1 MGVSIVLT
9 ISKITNSSG
18 QDFAQIWLQNNHFH
32 SRPIHSPKNFKYFHS
47 IVPQNHI
54 TFNSSQKTS
63 FHQPVKSLIRLLIES
78 LSNIQNLKDMT
89 KYFFLPPSKIQNSPP
104 PLLKIQIQIVIQ
116 TQTQIQTLHTWSISS
131 KMTFHFSLGSWS
143 QIWRF
148 VVSFSHDSA
157 NVTCKK
163 MNMTWHDIFPWL
175 CKCDVSMISMILQMW
190 RVKNGHNAFSHC
202 SCRWT

>member
-1 MGVSIVLT
+1 MRFPLLNPNEDAIQCTMGVSIVLT

-104 PLLKIQIQIVIQ
+104 LLKIQIQIVIQ

-131 KMTFHFSLGSWS
+131 KMTFHFSLGS
-143 QIWRF
+143 
-148 VVSFSHDSA
+148 
-157 NVTCKK
+157 
-163 MNMTWHDIFPWL
+163 
-175 CKCDVSMISMILQMW
+175 
-190 RVKNGHNAFSHC
+190 
-202 SCRWT
+202 

>member
-1 MGVSIVLT
+1 MRFPLLNPNEDAIQCTMGVSIVLT

-89 KYFFLPPSKIQNSPP
+89 KYFFLPPSKIQNFPP
-104 PLLKIQIQIVIQ
+104 PLEN
-116 TQTQIQTLHTWSISS
+116 TNTNSNTNSS
-131 KMTFHFSLGSWS
+131 YL
-143 QIWRF
+143 I
-148 VVSFSHDSA
+148 
-157 NVTCKK
+157 N
-163 MNMTWHDIFPWL
+163 
-175 CKCDVSMISMILQMW
+175 
-190 RVKNGHNAFSHC
+190 
-202 SCRWT
+202 